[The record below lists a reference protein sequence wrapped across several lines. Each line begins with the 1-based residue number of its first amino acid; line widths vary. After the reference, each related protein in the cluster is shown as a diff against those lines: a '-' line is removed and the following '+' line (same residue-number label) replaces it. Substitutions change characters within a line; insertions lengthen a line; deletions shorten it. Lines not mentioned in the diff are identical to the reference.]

1 MPVMPPGILGRFAYR
16 RNGFADKGVFA
27 RIMKRNKKYVKREA
41 YIESPAFKK
50 GFGELSLFSKEL
62 W

>member
-1 MPVMPPGILGRFAYR
+1 
-16 RNGFADKGVFA
+16 
-27 RIMKRNKKYVKREA
+27 MKRNKKYVKREA